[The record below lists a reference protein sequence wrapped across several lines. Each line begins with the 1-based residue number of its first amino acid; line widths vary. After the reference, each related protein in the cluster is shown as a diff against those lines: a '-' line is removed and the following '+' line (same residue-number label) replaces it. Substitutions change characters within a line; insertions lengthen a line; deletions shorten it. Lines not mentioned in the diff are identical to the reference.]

1 MSEDI
6 YLERKSVSSV
16 AFQVSYSRGK
26 SLLNFWF
33 CATMPCMGFFRLL
46 KMLATSALRSMRADT
61 TRPRTKT
68 TTMEPP
74 KTNQL
79 CKGFSFFSLI
89 SFNFYFPCR

>member
-1 MSEDI
+1 MSEDM

-33 CATMPCMGFFRLL
+33 WATMPCMGFFRLL
-46 KMLATSALRSMRADT
+46 KMLATSARRSIRAEAS
-61 TRPRTKT
+61 RPSRKT
-68 TTMEPP
+68 STMEPP
-74 KTNQL
+74 NISQL

-89 SFNFYFPCR
+89 LPCFYFP